1 MEQIRIDQSPAK
13 SNELKYLAFVIIPV
27 LFIIG
32 MGSHFGIFFILRAI
46 YSIDNAET
54 KAIPSKFSLFDYKKI
69 N

>member
-32 MGSHFGIFFILRAI
+32 MGSHYGFRF
-46 YSIDNAET
+46 
-54 KAIPSKFSLFDYKKI
+54 
-69 N
+69 